1 MVKYLLVVV
10 GGLIFLAGY
19 SFMKKNEGS
28 GKTMRIYALFA
39 YAGLSLIILAGAR
52 GLDPVFAQMGS
63 WADNIQLAV
72 QAACFVIGAE
82 VLLKPAF
89 EDQKE
94 KRTSKKITSRG
105 SVSQTKMTYTQSKK
119 NHKKK

>member
-39 YAGLSLIILAGAR
+39 YAGLSLISGQVR
-52 GLDPVFAQMGS
+52 WVLDPVICIDGKLGQ
-63 WADNIQLAV
+63 
-72 QAACFVIGAE
+72 
-82 VLLKPAF
+82 
-89 EDQKE
+89 
-94 KRTSKKITSRG
+94 
-105 SVSQTKMTYTQSKK
+105 
-119 NHKKK
+119 

>member
-1 MVKYLLVVV
+1 MVKYLLVVA

-52 GLDPVFAQMGS
+52 VLDPVFAQMGS

-82 VLLKPAF
+82 VLLKPGSHLLCIAIT
-89 EDQKE
+89 KNCYN
-94 KRTSKKITSRG
+94 KRSCRTNRS
-105 SVSQTKMTYTQSKK
+105 
-119 NHKKK
+119 

>member
-39 YAGLSLIILAGAR
+39 YAGLSLAGAR
-52 GLDPVFAQMGS
+52 VLDPVFAQMGS

>member
-28 GKTMRIYALFA
+28 GKTMRIYAL
-39 YAGLSLIILAGAR
+39 
-52 GLDPVFAQMGS
+52 FAQMGS

-119 NHKKK
+119 NHKK

>member
-39 YAGLSLIILAGAR
+39 YAGLSLSMFCNRSRSFIKT
-52 GLDPVFAQMGS
+52 
-63 WADNIQLAV
+63 
-72 QAACFVIGAE
+72 CF
-82 VLLKPAF
+82 
-89 EDQKE
+89 
-94 KRTSKKITSRG
+94 
-105 SVSQTKMTYTQSKK
+105 
-119 NHKKK
+119 